1 MRRTLGLI
9 GLALVCGAAFAL
21 TAHLLQAAPVALA
34 QDTVEAPVVSAVP
47 LVSTTEYEEDPF
59 EQGLLRRSTVT
70 VRELALC
77 HSDGRVTRVKP

>member
-1 MRRTLGLI
+1 
-9 GLALVCGAAFAL
+9 
-21 TAHLLQAAPVALA
+21 
-34 QDTVEAPVVSAVP
+34 VSAVP